1 MKHYI
6 YQNEGWPH
14 FTWEH
19 QKINSL
25 LTEVL
30 TAKGFLFGQMSAVGL
45 QPQDTAHLDN
55 ITKDIVTSA
64 EIEGEKLN
72 LQEVR
77 SSIAR
82 KLGISIADSVPSKR
96 NVDGLVDMML
106 DAFHNY
112 NAPLTD
118 ERLFGW
124 HNCLFPTGYSG
135 FFKIDVAMYRKDQKG
150 PMQVVS
156 GPIGMEKV
164 HYVAP
169 PAAEVPADMNDFLEY
184 INNSSENLII
194 KAAVAHLWFVSIHP
208 FDDGN
213 GRITRAITDMLLTK
227 SDNGSKRF
235 YSMSAQIQ
243 KEKKAYYGILEK
255 CQQGSLDITEW
266 MEWFLLCLKRALE
279 AASNAT
285 RIILLKYQL
294 LNQENDN
301 LNPRQKKMIGMLF
314 EGFNGNLTSSKWA
327 KINKVTQMTANR
339 DITDLLG
346 RGLLIKHG
354 DGRSTH
360 YTLPDKIK
368 TEEEL

>member
-6 YQNEGWPH
+6 YQNKDWPV
-14 FTWEH
+14 FTWDY
-19 QKINSL
+19 QKINAL
-25 LTEVL
+25 LAEVL
-30 TAKGFLFGQMSAVGL
+30 TAKGFLFGQMTAVGL

-82 KLGISIADSVPSKR
+82 KLGMSIEDSIPSKR
-96 NVDGLVDMML
+96 NIDGLVDMML
-106 DAFHNY
+106 DALHNY
-112 NAPLTD
+112 NKPLTD

-135 FFKIDVAMYRKDQKG
+135 PFKIDVAMYRTDRKG
-150 PMQVVS
+150 RMEVVS

-169 PAAEVPADMNDFLEY
+169 PAARVPAEMKVFLDY
-184 INNSSENLII
+184 VNNSSENLIV
-194 KAAVAHLWFVSIHP
+194 KAAVAHLWFVSVHP

-235 YSMSAQIQ
+235 YSISAQIQ
-243 KEKKAYYGILEK
+243 KEKKSYYTVLEK
-255 CQQGSLDITEW
+255 SQCGTLDITEW
-266 MEWFLLCLKRALE
+266 IEWFLLCLKRALE
-279 AASNAT
+279 TASKTTQN
-285 RIILLKYQL
+285 ILRKYQFF
-294 LNQENDN
+294 NQANDG
-301 LNPRQKKMIGMLF
+301 LNPRQRKMIGMLF
-314 EGFNGNLTSSKWA
+314 EGFKGNLTSSKWA

-339 DITDLLG
+339 DITELLE
-346 RGLLIKHG
+346 RKLLIKHG
-354 DGRSTH
+354 NGRNTC
-360 YTLPDKIK
+360 YTLPDS
-368 TEEEL
+368 TD

>member
-6 YQNEGWPH
+6 YHNEGWPH
-14 FTWEH
+14 FTWDH
-19 QKINSL
+19 QKIDAL
-25 LTEVL
+25 LAEVL
-30 TAKGFLFGQMSAVGL
+30 TSKGFLFGQMAAVGL

-72 LQEVR
+72 IQEVR

-82 KLGISIADSVPSKR
+82 KLGMSIDGSIPSKR

-106 DAFHNY
+106 DALHNY
-112 NAPLTD
+112 DTPLTD

-135 FFKIDVAMYRKDQKG
+135 PFKIDVAMYRTDRKG
-150 PMQVVS
+150 PMEVVS

-169 PAAEVPADMNDFLEY
+169 PAVEVPTDMKVFLDY
-184 INNSSENLII
+184 VNNSSENLII

-208 FDDGN
+208 FEDGN

-235 YSMSAQIQ
+235 YSVSAQIQ
-243 KEKKAYYGILEK
+243 KEKKSYYEVLEK

-266 MEWFLLCLKRALE
+266 MGWFLQCLKRALE
-279 AASNAT
+279 TASNST
-285 RIILLKYQL
+285 KTILLKYQFFNQTNAD
-294 LNQENDN
+294 LNT
-301 LNPRQKKMIGMLF
+301 RQKKMIGMLF
-314 EGFNGNLTSSKWA
+314 EGFKGNLTSSKWA

-339 DITDLLG
+339 DITDLLN
-346 RGLLIKHG
+346 RGMLIKHG
-354 DGRSTH
+354 EGRNTH
-360 YTLPDKIK
+360 YTLPDEKD
-368 TEEEL
+368 